1 MVNINGI
8 QKHKAFDMIMNRA
21 SGPYTT
27 LPSLDAG
34 CCCYCYIA
42 KVKLTPGLWLKTG
55 V

>member
-27 LPSLDAG
+27 LHTTMQNCKNITRSRNDFLLG
-34 CCCYCYIA
+34 KIQN
-42 KVKLTPGLWLKTG
+42 
-55 V
+55 